1 MKNNH
6 LPSETT
12 LEEVLP
18 LLAKRARK
26 YTSAE
31 STSVTNETARQI
43 LLSILYCLEETNASS
58 TDLTAGTESV
68 EQRFASGLKR
78 KQQLI
83 QDTKS
88 LLEHIQAHLLPI
100 EMDVYKRTILTGI
113 PPFLQDYDVQF
124 GAHLSP
130 GSIDYQLCMEI
141 EGLSGIDF
149 MAEYL
154 NRFHLE
160 ETFLSYFPVSVIREV
175 LRGYHSDYENLL
187 VNIFQIVFQNAIGC
201 ILCNY
206 DIYELDIRPEARSRL
221 YRHLSDLTR
230 ENIKVLLQMA
240 LRRLIGELPL
250 ENDEVLIAYLSC
262 ALDLFADS
270 CYQYIQMGQLEHVF
284 VTRSPDA
291 ATPAFGFEDGELME
305 DEQLRSF
312 IDEMSECRHLSDKI
326 SMIREQIHSL
336 SDLEEVLKECFWHD
350 EFSQVFELLSP
361 QETMTLQTNIKLK
374 QDLGSPLEDWEKALS
389 GI

>member
-1 MKNNH
+1 MKNSH
-6 LPSETT
+6 LLPKTT

-18 LLAKRARK
+18 LLAKRVRK
-26 YTSAE
+26 YTCGE

-58 TDLTAGTESV
+58 TDLTAGTESA
-68 EQRFASGLKR
+68 EERFASGLKR

-83 QDTKS
+83 VDTKS
-88 LLEHIQAHLLPI
+88 LLTHIQAHLLPI

-113 PPFLQDYDVQF
+113 PPFFQDYDVQF

-130 GSIDYQLCMEI
+130 GSIDYQLCMEV

-149 MAEYL
+149 IAEYL

-160 ETFLSYFPVSVIREV
+160 ETFLSYFPVWVIREV

-201 ILCNY
+201 ILCKT
-206 DIYELDIRPEARSRL
+206 DIYALDIPPESRSRL
-221 YRHLSDLTR
+221 FRHLSDFTR
-230 ENIKVLLQMA
+230 EQLKGLLQMA
-240 LRRLIGELPL
+240 LGRLTGELQL
-250 ENDEVLIAYLSC
+250 ENNETLTAYLSC

-284 VTRSPDA
+284 VTRSADTAIPS
-291 ATPAFGFEDGELME
+291 FGFEDGEMMDDEKLRSLME
-305 DEQLRSF
+305 
-312 IDEMSECRHLSDKI
+312 EMRDCRHLSHKI
-326 SMIREQIHSL
+326 SMIREQVHSL
-336 SDLEEVLKECFWHD
+336 SDLEEVLKECFWT
-350 EFSQVFELLSP
+350 EEYPRVFELLTP
-361 QETMTLQTNIKLK
+361 PETAALQTNIKLK
-374 QDLGSPLEDWEKALS
+374 HDLGSPLEDWEKALS
-389 GI
+389 GV